1 MPIKYKLKAMVSSK
15 TPKNALV
22 AQLDRATDFGSV
34 GCGFDS
40 YRARHF
46 CREFLAFCTDFVGF
60 GFWRKA
66 EFALLTAIK
75 ISSAHGIYAL
85 IAQPDRAT
93 AF

>member
-1 MPIKYKLKAMVSSK
+1 M
-15 TPKNALV
+15 PKNAPV

-46 CREFLAFCTDFVGF
+46 CREFLAFCADFVGF

-66 EFALLTAIK
+66 EFALQNSGFVLANTDFVGIFGFWCKAEFTA
-75 ISSAHGIYAL
+75 YL
-85 IAQPDRAT
+85 
-93 AF
+93 